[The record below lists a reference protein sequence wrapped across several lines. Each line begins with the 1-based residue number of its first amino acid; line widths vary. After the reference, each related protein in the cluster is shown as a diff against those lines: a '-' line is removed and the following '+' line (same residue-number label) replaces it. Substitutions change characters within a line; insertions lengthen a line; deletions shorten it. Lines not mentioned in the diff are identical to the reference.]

1 MAYTIDLAG
10 QVALVTGGAKGIGQA
25 TCRLLA
31 EAGAD
36 IVLND
41 IRSADEVSPTLHYI
55 ESLERRAV
63 YARADVSIPADVERM
78 TQIALD
84 TFGRID
90 ILVNNAGVNA
100 DWDRTMDVNAKGLY
114 LCATAVLPH
123 MVKQGRGCIVNISST
138 AALSGSTGYPAYV
151 ASKGANVS
159 LTRYLAREYAP
170 QGIRVNGIMPAVIKT
185 DMLLARY
192 GSEEALLAHYVPRIP
207 IRRVGVPEDIARI
220 VLFLC
225 CDLSS
230 YISGEVIVADGGR
243 LWGG

>member
-10 QVALVTGGAKGIGQA
+10 QVAIVTGGAKGIGQA

-41 IRSADEVSPTLHYI
+41 IRSADEVSQTLHYI
-55 ESLERRAV
+55 ETLGRRAV

-84 TFGRID
+84 AFGHID
-90 ILVNNAGVNA
+90 ILVNNAGINA
-100 DWDRTMDVNAKGLY
+100 DWDRTLDVNAKGLY
-114 LCATAVLPH
+114 LCAMAVLPY
-123 MVKQGRGCIVNISST
+123 MVKQRRGCIVNISST
-138 AALSGSTGYPAYV
+138 AALSGSTGCPAYV
-151 ASKGANVS
+151 ASKGASMS

-192 GSEEALLAHYVPRIP
+192 GTEEALLAHYVPRIP
-207 IRRVGVPEDIARI
+207 IRRVGEPEDIARI

-225 CDLSS
+225 SDLSS
-230 YISGEVIVADGGR
+230 YISGELIVADGGR